1 MRALLVLFALV
12 LVVTDAAADPM
23 PVIEGG
29 REQEILALF
38 RPHLLG
44 QEITPGWKLWDVK
57 VSPLAI
63 RAECRSPGDRRAALS
78 LIHPSSGSGTATKS
92 FVIQRDSAADPAG
105 FLALARLSE
114 AVTANDH
121 GNFFRSLGVP
131 RVEVTPNR
139 TRFVAIPV
147 VTFVL
152 GLAAMWLTRRLRV
165 RRA

>member
-1 MRALLVLFALV
+1 MRALVVLLAVV
-12 LVVTDAAADPM
+12 LVVTNAWADPV

-38 RPHLLG
+38 RPHELG
-44 QEITPGWKLWDVK
+44 REITPGWKLWDVN

-63 RAECRSPGDRRAALS
+63 RVECRGPGDRRAAS
-78 LIHPSSGSGTATKS
+78 RLIHPSRGAGVSTKS

-105 FLALARLSE
+105 FPALDRLSQ
-114 AVTANDH
+114 AVTENDR
-121 GNFFRSLGVP
+121 GNFFRSMGVP
-131 RVEVTPNR
+131 RIEVTPNR

-147 VTFVL
+147 VTFLL
-152 GLAAMWLTRRLRV
+152 GLAGMWLTRRLRV